1 MRVLSTDLSSHI
13 GERVTLAGWLHA
25 KRELGAVSFV
35 LVRDRAGLAQAVA
48 NHTQWIAQVEAIGVT
63 LVFAILGTTIIAFIV
78 KAMVGLRVD
87 EEVETIGLDLSE
99 HGEEAYH
106 GA

>member
-1 MRVLSTDLSSHI
+1 M
-13 GERVTLAGWLHA
+13 LADPTVNSNIASNLADVGN
-25 KRELGAVSFV
+25 KMELANPATQS
-35 LVRDRAGLAQAVA
+35 GLAQAVA